1 MKKAMICMVLAL
13 ALATGAG
20 CGGPARPES
29 QEPPAPSR
37 EISESAPP
45 SQSQAPDL
53 PSLPEESQ
61 PPLEVPP
68 DPGSDPLPDPGSGG
82 TRRARVE
89 AMVAYLKE
97 TLSRE
102 DYTEIWFV
110 VGNGS
115 DNDSKIEIITP
126 TADKAAQ
133 VVAAYPGETVPV
145 EYLPAVFSKYQL
157 EQAVKD
163 LEDFVAGHPDI
174 PVSRWDPI
182 LLFDGYR
189 ITLTE
194 ENAEMAGF
202 VEGYPVA
209 GIYQLAV
216 DPEGTEA
223 RPD

>member
-1 MKKAMICMVLAL
+1 M
-13 ALATGAG
+13 
-20 CGGPARPES
+20 
-29 QEPPAPSR
+29 
-37 EISESAPP
+37 
-45 SQSQAPDL
+45 
-53 PSLPEESQ
+53 
-61 PPLEVPP
+61 
-68 DPGSDPLPDPGSGG
+68 
-82 TRRARVE
+82 
-89 AMVAYLKE
+89 AYLKE
-97 TLSRE
+97 TLSLE
-102 DYTEIWFV
+102 EYTEIWFV
-110 VGNGS
+110 VGDGS
-115 DNDSKIEIITP
+115 DDNSKIEIVTP

-133 VVAAYPGETVPV
+133 VVAAYPGEAVPV
-145 EYLPAVFSKYQL
+145 EYLPAIFSKGQL

-194 ENAEMAGF
+194 ESAEMAGF
-202 VEGYPVA
+202 VESYPVA

>member
-1 MKKAMICMVLAL
+1 MKKALVCMILAL

-68 DPGSDPLPDPGSGG
+68 DPGSDPLPDPGPQEAQ
-82 TRRARVE
+82 RARVE

-110 VGNGS
+110 VGDGS
-115 DNDSKIEIITP
+115 DDNSKIEIVTP
-126 TADKAAQ
+126 APDRAAH
-133 VVAAYPGETVPV
+133 VVAAYPGEAVPV
-145 EYLPAVFSKYQL
+145 EYLPAVFSEYLVHRPLFPPTLQL
-157 EQAVKD
+157 TGRYRV
-163 LEDFVAGHPDI
+163 
-174 PVSRWDPI
+174 DPAN
-182 LLFDGYR
+182 GRSSCAYSGPYP
-189 ITLTE
+189 
-194 ENAEMAGF
+194 A
-202 VEGYPVA
+202 PVA
-209 GIYQLAV
+209 
-216 DPEGTEA
+216 
-223 RPD
+223 

>member
-53 PSLPEESQ
+53 PSLSEESQ
-61 PPLEVPP
+61 PSLEVPP
-68 DPGSDPLPDPGSGG
+68 DPGSDPLPDPGPQEAQQ
-82 TRRARVE
+82 ARVE

-97 TLSRE
+97 TLSLE
-102 DYTEIWFV
+102 EYTEIWLDA
-110 VGNGS
+110 GDGS
-115 DNDSKIEIITP
+115 DDNSKIEIVTP
-126 TADKAAQ
+126 TADRAAQ
-133 VVAAYPGETVPV
+133 VVAAYPGEAVPV

-163 LEDFVAGHPDI
+163 LEDFVAGHPDV

-194 ENAEMAGF
+194 ESAEMAGF
-202 VEGYPVA
+202 VESYPVA

-216 DPEGTEA
+216 DPDGTKA
-223 RPD
+223 WPD

>member
-29 QEPPAPSR
+29 REPPAPSR

-45 SQSQAPDL
+45 SQSQALDL

-68 DPGSDPLPDPGSGG
+68 DPGSDPLPDPGPQEA
-82 TRRARVE
+82 RRARVE

-133 VVAAYPGETVPV
+133 VVAAYPGEAVPV

-216 DPEGTEA
+216 DPDGTKA

>member
-68 DPGSDPLPDPGSGG
+68 DPGSDPLPDPGPQEVQQ
-82 TRRARVE
+82 ARVE

-97 TLSRE
+97 TLSLE
-102 DYTEIWFV
+102 EYTEIWFV
-110 VGNGS
+110 VGDGS
-115 DNDSKIEIITP
+115 DDNSKIEIVTP

-133 VVAAYPGETVPV
+133 VVAAYPGEAVPV
-145 EYLPAVFSKYQL
+145 EYLPAIFSKGQL
-157 EQAVKD
+157 EHQ
-163 LEDFVAGHPDI
+163 LEASNNANYLFRMVLTFRQI
-174 PVSRWDPI
+174 I
-182 LLFDGYR
+182 YTKLLPANF
-189 ITLTE
+189 
-194 ENAEMAGF
+194 
-202 VEGYPVA
+202 P
-209 GIYQLAV
+209 
-216 DPEGTEA
+216 
-223 RPD
+223 